1 MIFRWL
7 KQMMPRGLYGRAALI
22 LIVPVISIQLVVSVV
37 FIQRHFER
45 VTVQMTGSVARELR
59 LLGDL
64 AEAAPEPDLAERAM
78 QAMAAPLGLRLALPG
93 GDDTLAEGQFR
104 RDFTDLTGIVVIS
117 TLRANLERVEAVDL
131 TADPGVSLRLATDK
145 GPMLVEF
152 ARARVSASN
161 PHQLLVLMLAVGLFM
176 TLIAFLFLR
185 NQLRPIKRLAR
196 AAEEFGKGRVV
207 PYRVSGATEVR
218 SAGSAFLHMRA
229 RIERH
234 IEQRTLML
242 SGVSH
247 DLRTPLTRLRLGL
260 SMLPRD
266 RETEDE
272 IAAMERDVDEMNK
285 LVDAFL
291 DFAREGAL
299 TGDPET
305 LDPCAFVADVVADA
319 QRAGQAVTLAEC
331 PVQGVAETTF
341 RPDALR
347 RALENL
353 IGNAVRYGKRA
364 EVSVRLTTNELH
376 ICVEDD
382 GPGIP
387 PDQRAEALKPFAR
400 LDPARNQDRGQGVG
414 LGLSIAA
421 DILRGHGGGLRL
433 GQSEAL
439 GGLRA
444 EMVLP
449 R

>member
-1 MIFRWL
+1 MNFRWL
-7 KQMMPRGLYGRAALI
+7 KHMMPRGLYGRAALI
-22 LIVPVISIQLVVSVV
+22 LIVPVVTLQLVVSVV

-45 VTVQMTGSVARELR
+45 VTRQMTGSMSNELALLQEEVAR
-59 LLGDL
+59 
-64 AEAAPEPDLAERAM
+64 APDLVTAQEALTAVAGPL
-78 QAMAAPLGLRLALPG
+78 QLNVVLPAPDLSPAPT
-93 GDDTLAEGQFR
+93 DR
-104 RDFTDLTGIVVIS
+104 RGVLDLTGIVVIS

-272 IAAMERDVDEMNK
+272 IAAMERDVDEMNR

-299 TGDPET
+299 AGDPET

-331 PVQGVAETTF
+331 PGQGVAETTF

>member
-1 MIFRWL
+1 MNFRWL
-7 KQMMPRGLYGRAALI
+7 KHMMPRGLYGRAALI
-22 LIVPVISIQLVVSVV
+22 LIVPVVTLQLVVSVV

-45 VTVQMTGSVARELR
+45 VTRQMTGSMSNELALLQEEVARAP
-59 LLGDL
+59 DL
-64 AEAAPEPDLAERAM
+64 VTAQEALTAVAGPLQLNVVLPAPDLSAAPTD
-78 QAMAAPLGLRLALPG
+78 
-93 GDDTLAEGQFR
+93 R
-104 RDFTDLTGIVVIS
+104 RGVLDLTGIVVIS

-299 TGDPET
+299 AGDPET

-331 PVQGVAETTF
+331 PGQGVAETTF